1 MTGTGKSRLLRELA
15 ARGCQVLDLEA
26 LARHR
31 GSVLGHLPDA
41 PQPSQKMFESLV
53 WDALHRLSPDRPVF
67 VEAESR
73 KVGNVR
79 VPEAVIDAMWASPCV
94 QLEASIPLRIALLK
108 DEYVHFLDA
117 PERLNAQLDCLVAL
131 HGHDTVGR
139 WKSAALAGQ
148 FDTLVSELLVNHYD
162 PAYTRSTLKHYPQ
175 LADAPRLALA
185 GTDDAAFAR
194 LAEDCRKAV
203 MT

>member
-1 MTGTGKSRLLRELA
+1 
-15 ARGCQVLDLEA
+15 
-26 LARHR
+26 
-31 GSVLGHLPDA
+31 
-41 PQPSQKMFESLV
+41 
-53 WDALHRLSPDRPVF
+53 
-67 VEAESR
+67 
-73 KVGNVR
+73 
-79 VPEAVIDAMWASPCV
+79 VIDAMWASPCV

-117 PERLNAQLDCLVAL
+117 PERLNAQLDRLVAL

-194 LAEDCRKAV
+194 LAENCRKAV